1 MIFCIVKVYWIDYK
15 MLCVYEMFWIFGK
28 IVGYYVIDF

>member
-1 MIFCIVKVYWIDYK
+1 MTFCIVKAHWTDYK
-15 MLCVYEMFWIFGK
+15 MSCVYETSWTFGK